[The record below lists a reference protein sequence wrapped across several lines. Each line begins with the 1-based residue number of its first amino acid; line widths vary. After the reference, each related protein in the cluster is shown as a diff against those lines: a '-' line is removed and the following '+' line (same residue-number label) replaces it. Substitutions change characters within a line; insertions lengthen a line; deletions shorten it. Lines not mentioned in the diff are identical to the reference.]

1 MAQDDSTLIDHIIAG
16 SLAGIAEHTSVYPI
30 DTVKTH
36 VQAAAVEES
45 AGSAIMVARQ
55 LVRQHGPLSLY
66 RGVSVLVPAIGPAHA
81 LMFAGYEQ
89 VLHYGGVKRQDATPE
104 RVAAVG
110 AAAGLV
116 STFLHDSVMVP
127 AETIKQRLQLGYYKN
142 AVHCAQTMLE
152 SGAQASVY
160 LAVPGV
166 PSRTLC
172 SLPSC
177 GRRWWLLLSLAPND
191 PCHERSILLVDDD
204 E

>member
-1 MAQDDSTLIDHIIAG
+1 MAEDESTLIDHIVAG

-36 VQAAAVEES
+36 VQAAAAEES

-81 LMFAGYEQ
+81 LMFSGYEQ
-89 VLHYGGVKRQDATPE
+89 VLHLGGSKRPDAAPE

-110 AAAGLV
+110 AAAGIV

-127 AETIKQRLQLGYYKN
+127 AETIKQRLQLGYYRN
-142 AVHCAQTMLE
+142 AMHCAQTMLA
-152 SGAQASVY
+152 SGGGSFFRSLPTT
-160 LAVPGV
+160 LAMNVPY
-166 PSRTLC
+166 C
-172 SLPSC
+172 SLMMMSNESEQCQRTARLSSSPSSHAT
-177 GRRWWLLLSLAPND
+177 R
-191 PCHERSILLVDDD
+191 
-204 E
+204 